1 MGPLVGDSG
10 TNVRCQPR
18 THGPP
23 ARSPWGQGRL
33 TSLLGHRARP
43 PKPPQPRGATPTSAP
58 PHCFTPPTTVK
69 RCRSPPAQVFLPVP
83 LFPRKEH
90 IKSTPPPCLL
100 STLVI
105 GATATPLGNR
115 SRHRRFHPLMVSSH
129 LRPSSSSAI
138 GPSSLSVPP
147 SCYRSTP
154 WLSSTTG
161 ACRRRGNAITL
172 DRFSASPPSHHLSEH
187 LATSPCPAPSWG
199 PLRARQLDLDVS
211 RSPSSRRRAH
221 AEHSDHSV
229 GACHNAAG
237 VGRPERLGRWAE
249 PTVLG
254 HGPKARPALCN
265 GFSYFPFPFI
275 ISEI

>member
-1 MGPLVGDSG
+1 VPAAHARATRPLPLGSGSADIAARAPRQAPKASSAAWCHPHLGP
-10 TNVRCQPR
+10 
-18 THGPP
+18 
-23 ARSPWGQGRL
+23 SP
-33 TSLLGHRARP
+33 LLH
-43 PKPPQPRGATPTSAP
+43 T
-58 PHCFTPPTTVK
+58 PTTVK

-105 GATATPLGNR
+105 GATATLLGNR

-172 DRFSASPPSHHLSEH
+172 DRFSASPPCHHLSEH
-187 LATSPCPAPSWG
+187 PATSPCPAPSWG